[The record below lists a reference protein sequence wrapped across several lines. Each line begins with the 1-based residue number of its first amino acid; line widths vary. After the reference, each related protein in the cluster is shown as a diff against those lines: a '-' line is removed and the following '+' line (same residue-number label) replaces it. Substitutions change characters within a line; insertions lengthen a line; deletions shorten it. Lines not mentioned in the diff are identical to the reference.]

1 MGIQKDAGEILALLY
16 KDKIEGRGVKQGNEI
31 QKETEWEEIRINNA
45 LEYLV
50 GKGLIEGKSIKTMGS
65 SLAVFVHNKGM
76 TSYGIDIIEDQEKFK
91 GTFGFGFNLGIFN
104 FSWKSK

>member
-1 MGIQKDAGEILALLY
+1 MGIQKDAGEILAFLY
-16 KDKIEGRGVKQGNEI
+16 KDKIEGKGVKQGDEI
-31 QKETEWEEIRINNA
+31 QKETEWEKIRINNA
-45 LEYLV
+45 LEYLI
-50 GKGLIEGKSIKTMGS
+50 GKELIEGKSIKTLGS